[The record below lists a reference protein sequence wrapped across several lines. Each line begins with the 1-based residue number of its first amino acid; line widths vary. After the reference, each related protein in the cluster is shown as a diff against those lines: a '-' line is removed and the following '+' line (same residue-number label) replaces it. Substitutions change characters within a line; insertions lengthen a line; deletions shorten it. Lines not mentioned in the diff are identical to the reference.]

1 MSNEERLLGERIRIA
16 HALDRLNGAV
26 SAARI
31 ALRRNEPFA
40 ETGDAL
46 VSVAVELAKH
56 MAVSDALDARKD
68 GAK

>member
-16 HALDRLNGAV
+16 HALDRHSGAL

-31 ALRRNEPFA
+31 ALRSGDPFA

-46 VSVAVELAKH
+46 VSIAVELAKH
-56 MAVSDALDARKD
+56 MAVSDALDHDRRKR
-68 GAK
+68 